1 MESIFLAKNIS
12 VSKLKRKP
20 PSKLNP
26 ETREDAARV
35 LLILMHARGLYADV
49 CDALERAD
57 QDDNEYCG
65 LLSNY
70 ADDLDGFISGMERL
84 QEAKL

>member
-1 MESIFLAKNIS
+1 MESIFLAKDIS
-12 VSKLKRKP
+12 VSKLERTP
-20 PSKLNP
+20 PSKSNA

-57 QDDNEYCG
+57 QNNNALCL
-65 LLSNY
+65 LLSNG
-70 ADDLDGFISGMERL
+70 ADDLASLISGLDMLR
-84 QEAKL
+84 EAAE